1 MNGVNDQVYSL
12 INQNIISSIFEIGDK
27 YDAIIE
33 KQSKGAGDQTLSY
46 LYKKCYEGIKTN
58 CFTLFGNF
66 LQSQKH

>member
-33 KQSKGAGDQTLSY
+33 K
-46 LYKKCYEGIKTN
+46 
-58 CFTLFGNF
+58 
-66 LQSQKH
+66 